1 LAESVKTIR
10 LLAVVEADSI
20 TGPAKNLL
28 QFAHLGCSGLVH
40 PPIEVSIAV
49 FQRGDASHNLFLETA
64 RQSSI
69 PVYPIP
75 EAGRFDWAVVPHLRA
90 LARELKPDL
99 IQTHAVKSHFL
110 IRASGLHCLAPWVAF
125 HHGYTWPDLR
135 MRLYNQVDRWSLRAA
150 RQVLTVSRPFR
161 DELTRKGVPRERI
174 EIVHNAIDPQW
185 GAYGRTPEAAAALRV
200 RLGIGAEKKIILI
213 VGRLSREKDHRTL
226 LEAVDE
232 LRTDAR
238 NGTAPPTHLVVV
250 GDGPERPGI
259 EEIIRA
265 LGLGDAVTLVG
276 QVPTAEPY
284 YGIADVSV
292 LSSLSEGS
300 PNALLESMA
309 ACVPVVATSVGGIPE
324 MVSHQQSALLIDP
337 RDRAGMTR
345 AIKEILANESLARNL
360 AAGARQ
366 RILAHHTPDSRAR
379 RLAEIYGRVL
389 G

>member
-1 LAESVKTIR
+1 VKPIR
-10 LLAVVEADSI
+10 LLAVIEAGSI

-28 QFAHLGCSGLVH
+28 QFAQLGRSGQVD

-49 FQRGDASHNLFLETA
+49 FQRGDTSNNLFIETA
-64 RQSSI
+64 RQFSI

-75 EAGRFDWAVVPHLRA
+75 EAGRFDWAVVSHLRA

-110 IRASGLHCLAPWVAF
+110 IRASGLHRLAPWVAF
-125 HHGYTWPDLR
+125 HHGYTWPDAR
-135 MRLYNQVDRWSLRAA
+135 MRLYNQIDRWSLRAA

-161 DELTRKGVPRERI
+161 DELARKGVPPERI

-185 GAYGRTPEAAAALRV
+185 GAHGRTPEAAAALRAA
-200 RLGIGAEKKIILI
+200 LGIGRETKIILI

-226 LEAVDE
+226 LEAVNE

-238 NGTAPPTHLVVV
+238 NGTAPRTHLVVV
-250 GDGPERPGI
+250 GDGPERPRI
-259 EEIIRA
+259 EETIRA
-265 LGLGDAVTLVG
+265 LDLGDTVTMVG

-309 ACVPVVATSVGGIPE
+309 ARVPVVATLVGGIPE
-324 MVSHQQSALLIDP
+324 IVSHEHSALLINP

-345 AIKEILANESLARNL
+345 AIKAILTNESLARTL
-360 AAGARQ
+360 AARACE
-366 RILAHHTPDSRAR
+366 RILGHYTPDSRAR
-379 RLAEIYGRVL
+379 RLAEVYRSIL
-389 G
+389 C

>member
-1 LAESVKTIR
+1 MKTIR
-10 LLAVVEADSI
+10 LLAVIEAGSI

-28 QFAHLGCSGLVH
+28 QFAQLGRSGQVD

-49 FQRGDASHNLFLETA
+49 FQRGDTPANLFIETA
-64 RQSSI
+64 RQFSI

-75 EAGRFDWAVVPHLRA
+75 EAGRFDWAVVPRLRA

-99 IQTHAVKSHFL
+99 VQTHAVKSHFL

-135 MRLYNQVDRWSLRAA
+135 ARLYNQVDRWSLRAA

-161 DELTRKGVPRERI
+161 DELARQGVPRKRI

-185 GAYGRTPEAAAALRV
+185 GAFARTTQLAAALRAG
-200 RLGIGAEKKIILI
+200 LGISAEKKVILI

-226 LEAVDE
+226 LEAVHE
-232 LRTDAR
+232 LRADAR
-238 NGTAPPTHLVVV
+238 NGTAPPAHLVVV

-259 EEIIRA
+259 EETIRA
-265 LGLGDAVTLVG
+265 LDLGDAVTLVG

-309 ACVPVVATSVGGIPE
+309 ARVPVVATSVGGIPE
-324 MVSHQQSALLIDP
+324 IVSHEQSALLVNP

-345 AIKEILANESLARNL
+345 AIKAILTDESLARTL
-360 AAGARQ
+360 AARARD
-366 RILAHHTPDSRAR
+366 RILAHYTPDSRAR
-379 RLAEIYGRVL
+379 RLAGIYRSIL
-389 G
+389 S

>member
-1 LAESVKTIR
+1 MKTIR
-10 LLAVVEADSI
+10 LLAVIEAGSI

-28 QFAHLGCSGLVH
+28 QFAQLGRSGQVD
-40 PPIEVSIAV
+40 PPIGVLIAV
-49 FQRGDASHNLFLETA
+49 FQRGDTPGNLFIETA
-64 RQSSI
+64 RHLSI

-110 IRASGLHCLAPWVAF
+110 IRASGLHCFAPWVAF

-135 MRLYNQVDRWSLRAA
+135 AHFYNQADRWSLRAA
-150 RQVLTVSRPFR
+150 RRVLTVSRLFR
-161 DELTRKGVPRERI
+161 DELARKGVPRERI
-174 EIVHNAIDPQW
+174 EIIHNAINPQW
-185 GAYGRTPEAAAALRV
+185 GAYARTPEVAAALRAG
-200 RLGIGAEKKIILI
+200 LGISVEKKIILS

-226 LEAVDE
+226 LEAVNE

-238 NGTAPPTHLVVV
+238 NGTAPQTHLLVV

-259 EEIIRA
+259 EETIRA
-265 LGLGDAVTLVG
+265 LDLGDAVTLVG

-284 YGIADVSV
+284 YGIAGVSV

-309 ACVPVVATSVGGIPE
+309 ARVPVVATSVGGIPE
-324 MVSHQQSALLIDP
+324 IVSHGQSALLVNP

-345 AIKEILANESLARNL
+345 AIRAVLTDESLAQTL
-360 AAGARQ
+360 AARARE

-379 RLAEIYGRVL
+379 RLVEIYRGIL
-389 G
+389 D